1 MTALYAWLL
10 LNVGVLLL
18 ACVAYL
24 RRRHEPVLIEDAPVV
39 LPDRLDIRRGVAQ
52 QLPADFRLDRHAAD
66 AEWTAEL

>member
-1 MTALYAWLL
+1 MTALSAWLL

-39 LPDRLDIRRGVAQ
+39 LPDRLDIRSGVAQ

-66 AEWTAEL
+66 AVWTGEL